1 MLSLVTIHKHVL
13 IYYKIKSSFN
23 ILKGITALL
32 QSCPYLQIILLRKCT
47 AIDDKCLFEIVKT
60 CGVRLTHLNVSGCP
74 LVTDEGLK
82 YLGDYCKN
90 LKAVDLKGT
99 QVIKPSNKR
108 ILINDFF

>member
-1 MLSLVTIHKHVL
+1 LSLVTIHTHVL

-82 YLGDYCKN
+82 HLGEYCKN